1 MSHSHPLIKQ
11 CLKIASEAHATQV
24 DKAKM
29 TYLLHPIYVSLLV
42 ETHDRSVLKRLGSV
56 LSDQELITAQCV
68 ALLHDVLE
76 DCPVTFEDLRDHHHL
91 PMEICEAVL
100 ILTKHDDEDYQD
112 YLKRVKA
119 NPLSR
124 VVKLADLLDNANLD
138 RLPKV
143 TQKDKA
149 RRMKYLKSMLM
160 LWLD

>member
-11 CLKIASEAHATQV
+11 CLKIASDAHATQV
-24 DKAKM
+24 DKAKI
-29 TYLLHPIYVSLLV
+29 TYLLHPIMVSLMV
-42 ETHDRSVLKRLGSV
+42 ETHDRSVLKRWGSS
-56 LSDQELITAQCV
+56 LNEQDWINAQCV

-76 DCPVTFEDLRDHHHL
+76 DTPVTYEDLRDRHHL
-91 PMEICEAVL
+91 PLEICEAVL
-100 ILTKHDDEDYQD
+100 MMTKLDHEDYDD
-112 YLKRVKA
+112 YLKRVKT

-143 TQKDKA
+143 TQVDKA
-149 RRMKYLKSMLM
+149 RRKKYLKSMLY

>member
-11 CLKIASEAHATQV
+11 CLKIASEAHATQL
-24 DKAKM
+24 DKAKI
-29 TYLLHPIYVSLLV
+29 TYLLHPILVSLMV
-42 ETHDRSVLKRLGSV
+42 ETHDRSVLKRWACALTE
-56 LSDQELITAQCV
+56 QELIWAQCV

-76 DCPVTFEDLRDHHHL
+76 DSTVTVENLRNDHHL
-91 PMEICEAVL
+91 PSEICDAVD
-100 ILTKHDDEDYQD
+100 ILTKIEGEDYAD
-112 YLKRVKA
+112 YLIRVKA

-143 TQKDKA
+143 NDDDRA
-149 RRMKYLKSMLM
+149 RRKKYLKAMLY

>member
-29 TYLLHPIYVSLLV
+29 TYLLHPIMVSLLV
-42 ETHDRSVLKRLGSV
+42 ETHDRSVLKRWGSL
-56 LSDQELITAQCV
+56 LSEEALIEAQCV

-91 PMEICEAVL
+91 PLTICEAVL
-100 ILTKHDDEDYQD
+100 ILTKADNEAYSD

-119 NPLSR
+119 NPLSK

-143 TQKDKA
+143 TQEDKA
-149 RRMKYLKSMLM
+149 RRLKYLKSMLY